1 MQWFLYFL
9 CYVQAAQPVQST
21 KVQASSMT
29 ANTILM
35 TYEFTGVLYTGLSGM
50 SL

>member
-1 MQWFLYFL
+1 MQNAVVPLFPLS
-9 CYVQAAQPVQST
+9 YVQAAQPVPST

-35 TYEFTGVLYTGLSGM
+35 SYQFTWDLNTGL
-50 SL
+50 